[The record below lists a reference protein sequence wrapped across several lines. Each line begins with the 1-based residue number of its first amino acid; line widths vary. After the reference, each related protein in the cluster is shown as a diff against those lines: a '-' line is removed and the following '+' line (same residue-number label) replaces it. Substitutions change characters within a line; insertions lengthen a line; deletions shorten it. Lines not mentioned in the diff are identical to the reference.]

1 MKSPTKNQK
10 SEVTFYQMFSHVTC
24 LEIIST
30 IMTVVIFHVETT
42 LKAKYCQ
49 MRGKNF
55 ISVNPIVR
63 GILKG
68 LSPL

>member
-1 MKSPTKNQK
+1 M
-10 SEVTFYQMFSHVTC
+10 ED
-24 LEIIST
+24 IS
-30 IMTVVIFHVETT
+30 MVIFHVETT

-55 ISVNPIVR
+55 IPVNPLVR